1 MWSCRKLT
9 QGTKKAKSTDRNR
22 NFQKIVRQTTCA
34 SLQVCP
40 KGYVWLNQ
48 QLVWQPVSQHFSYTY
63 ADPQLLIDQ
72 CLIGCLL
79 QAEHPTVYNES
90 SKPRKAQW
98 RRPEVWNSAQCNS
111 AAFVV
116 GISRTPRVQY
126 FPFPSRLHVQLKLK
140 TIGNRNGLCVE
151 KFEWKI
157 SQKKIFTICRERII
171 QKFKNLRMNKV
182 QFSTDTLGR
191 AVAIPK
197 IRATGFLTWS
207 FTTSY
212 IRSFD
217 KTFH

>member
-1 MWSCRKLT
+1 M
-9 QGTKKAKSTDRNR
+9 AKSTNRNR
-22 NFQKIVRQTTCA
+22 NFQKVVRQTTCA

-48 QLVWQPVSQHFSYTY
+48 QLVWQPVSQQFSYTY
-63 ADPQLLIDQ
+63 ADPQLFIDQ

-90 SKPRKAQW
+90 SKPSNAQW

-116 GISRTPRVQY
+116 GISRTPRAQY
-126 FPFPSRLHVQLKLK
+126 LPFRSRLNVQLILK
-140 TIGNRNGLCVE
+140 TIGNRNGSCVQN
-151 KFEWKI
+151 FEWK
-157 SQKKIFTICRERII
+157 SLRKKFTNCRQRII
-171 QKFKNLRMNKV
+171 QRFRNLRMNNV
-182 QFSTDTLGR
+182 QFSTDILGR

-197 IRATGFLTWS
+197 IRATGFLTWN

-212 IRSFD
+212 SRSSD